1 MARPRAVVIV
11 AVLAAASLGGWR
23 LGSARPPRELAVVV
37 AVLDGDT
44 VAVDWRGRRQTVRL
58 LGVDTP
64 ETMHPERAVEC
75 YGPEAASFT
84 RRLLLGRPVEL
95 AFDRVRQDRYGRVL
109 AYAWLDGRRFNDR
122 LLAEGYARL
131 MVIPP
136 NDTHA
141 RALLRAELE
150 ARRTGRGLWGA
161 C

>member
-23 LGSARPPRELAVVV
+23 LGTARPSRDAAVVV

-44 VAVDWRGRRQTVRL
+44 VAVESGGRRQTVRL

-75 YGPEAASFT
+75 YGPEAAAFT
-84 RRLLLGRPVEL
+84 RRLLLGRPVGL
-95 AFDRVRQDRYGRVL
+95 AFDRLRHDRYGRVL

-122 LLAEGYARL
+122 LLAGGYARL

-136 NDTHA
+136 NDAHA
-141 RALLRAELE
+141 RTLLRAELE